1 MPISLV
7 APEQARM
14 LEDGAATAPVDAQ
27 STEDGP
33 ATAAPDDAGG
43 ASIRVDIEG
52 NPMPEFAEEELLR
65 ARHCYICKARFR
77 KLHHFYDKL
86 CPECAVLNYNK
97 RTQVVDL
104 SNRIILLTGGRVK
117 IGYRAAL
124 KLLRCGATVIVTTRF
139 PADATRRCVHSAP
152 FSR

>member
-1 MPISLV
+1 
-7 APEQARM
+7 
-14 LEDGAATAPVDAQ
+14 
-27 STEDGP
+27 
-33 ATAAPDDAGG
+33 
-43 ASIRVDIEG
+43 
-52 NPMPEFAEEELLR
+52 
-65 ARHCYICKARFR
+65 
-77 KLHHFYDKL
+77 
-86 CPECAVLNYNK
+86 LNYNK